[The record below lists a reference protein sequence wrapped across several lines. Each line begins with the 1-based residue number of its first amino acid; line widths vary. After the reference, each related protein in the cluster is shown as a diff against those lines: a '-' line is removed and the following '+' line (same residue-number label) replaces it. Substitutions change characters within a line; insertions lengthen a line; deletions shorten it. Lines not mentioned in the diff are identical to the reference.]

1 MQAAMNVFALYYGSL
16 LGWLARF
23 VDLEHAL
30 DPGLKGSLEL
40 QMQGFARA
48 VTEIGSRERRKLPYA
63 CAMRSSQSP
72 NSAALDMNGE

>member
-1 MQAAMNVFALYYGSL
+1 LNRVADLVVDAKARGEVDERVPPMQAAMNVFALYYGSL

-40 QMQGFARA
+40 QMQGFAP
-48 VTEIGSRERRKLPYA
+48 RR
-63 CAMRSSQSP
+63 
-72 NSAALDMNGE
+72 D